1 MKTGHPNLQDTVKTY
16 LKEKLGILSV
26 YIFKNQRDRKNVK
39 GQKKN
44 MMMHLMALVK
54 PKQTNPKS
62 GRWRETMKKIRA
74 EISDRERKK
83 TD

>member
-39 GQKKN
+39 GQKKYDDAPN
-44 MMMHLMALVK
+44 GIGK
-54 PKQTNPKS
+54 TKTNQSQK
-62 GRWRETMKKIRA
+62 R
-74 EISDRERKK
+74 
-83 TD
+83 